1 MQSLPKA
8 SKALS
13 AHDCA
18 WELLD
23 ASPPMTW
30 HIRRAMREHR
40 GGLSMPQFRA
50 MVKIYNDPRT
60 SLSCVADH
68 VGLSLPTTSR
78 IVAGLVEKGF
88 LKRGGC
94 TKDRRQCALG
104 ITLRGQAVL
113 NAAWSAAQQ
122 SMAAELE
129 QFTPSQRA
137 AVADAM
143 RVVKRAFGSLG
154 LPRDNGKSDEAKDRN
169 GIIVNGNDDS

>member
-13 AHDCA
+13 ALDCA

-30 HIRRAMREHR
+30 HIRRAMREYR

-50 MVKIYNDPRT
+50 MVKIYNDPST

-78 IVAGLVEKGF
+78 IVTGLVEKGF

-94 TKDRRQCALG
+94 SKDRRQCALG
-104 ITLRGQAVL
+104 ITARGQAVL
-113 NAAWSAAQQ
+113 NSAWSAAQQ
-122 SMAAELE
+122 SMARELE
-129 QFTPSQRA
+129 HFTPRERA

-143 RVVKRAFGSLG
+143 RVIKQVFGSLG
-154 LPRDNGKSDEAKDRN
+154 LPRDNGKCQNGKDD
-169 GIIVNGNDDS
+169 G